1 MATGG
6 TSALEWALARAVA
19 TLGSDG
25 FPRIFASFLRQCAPF
40 DNFIVLAY
48 KGEGQPAALYREF
61 TDPVVF
67 HAMESEY
74 LTAAY
79 LLDPFH
85 KAHLEQIPRGLYRL
99 LDLAPDQFK
108 RSSYYQAYYQK
119 TTLIDE
125 IAALGYSATGC
136 TLTAC
141 LGTDVSSGRY
151 FSRKAISTLR
161 RYEPVIIA
169 LMERHW
175 ESISLD
181 GRTPAADETN
191 MLERLI
197 DIAAH
202 RRHVKLSRR
211 QAQVA
216 LLILQGH
223 SSPSIGLILGISP
236 HTVKVFRKQLYAK
249 CAVSSQVELF
259 AMMMPLM
266 AEASDADVLAG

>member
-1 MATGG
+1 MTAGG
-6 TSALEWALARAVA
+6 TSAIEWALGRAVGA
-19 TLGSDG
+19 LGGDEFARNLAG
-25 FPRIFASFLRQCAPF
+25 FLHLCAPF
-40 DNFIVLAY
+40 DNLIVLAY
-48 KGEGQPAALYREF
+48 KGEGQPVALYRQS

-67 HAMESEY
+67 HAMDSEY

-85 KAHLEQIPRGLYRL
+85 KAHLEQIPHGIYRL

-108 RSSYYQAYYQK
+108 RSSYYQVYYQK

-125 IAALGYSATGC
+125 IAALGYTATGC
-136 TLTAC
+136 TVTAC
-141 LGTDVSSGRY
+141 MATDATSGRY
-151 FSRKAISTLR
+151 FSRKAIANLR
-161 RYEPVIIA
+161 RFEPVIIA

-175 ESISLD
+175 ENLCFD
-181 GRTPAADETN
+181 AREPPADEAN
-191 MLERLI
+191 MLERVV

-202 RRHVKLSRR
+202 RHDVKLSRR

-223 SSPSIGLILGISP
+223 SSASIGLILGISP

-266 AEASDADVLAG
+266 AEASDAELPL

>member
-1 MATGG
+1 MPTAG
-6 TSALEWALARAVA
+6 TSAIEWALARAVA
-19 TLGSDG
+19 TLGGDE
-25 FPRIFASFLRQCAPF
+25 FARNFASFLRQCAPF
-40 DNFIVLAY
+40 DNFIMLAY
-48 KGEGQPAALYREF
+48 KGEAQPVALYRQS

-67 HAMESEY
+67 HAMDSEY

-85 KAHLEQIPRGLYRL
+85 KAHLEQIPRGIYRL

-108 RSSYYQAYYQK
+108 RSSYYQVYYQK

-125 IAALGYSATGC
+125 VAALGYSATGC

-141 LGTDVSSGRY
+141 LATDTTSGK
-151 FSRKAISTLR
+151 FFTRKALSALR
-161 RYEPVIIA
+161 RFEPVIIA

-175 ESISLD
+175 ETLSID
-181 GRTPAADETN
+181 ARKPPANETN
-191 MLERLI
+191 MLERVV

-202 RRHVKLSRR
+202 RHGVKLSRR

-223 SSPSIGLILGISP
+223 SSASIGLILGISP

-266 AEASDADVLAG
+266 AEASETDVLV